1 MHTSKQ
7 TTTSTPKRR
16 RTCGSITSLRTP
28 RKRSE
33 DQRTNLRRSY
43 QAFMRKL
50 EAGEPVSSTHQSW
63 PRRPYAASA

>member
-1 MHTSKQ
+1 MHTPKQ
-7 TTTSTPKRR
+7 TNASTPKRR

-33 DQRTNLRRSY
+33 DQRTNLRRAY
-43 QAFMRKL
+43 QAFLRKL
-50 EAGEPVSSTHQSW
+50 ESGEPASSAYQAW